1 MVTKRG
7 KIVETKGIALPEGRK
22 ADIEDNYKY
31 LGVPQAHSNHKK
43 ATREA
48 ATAEYLQRVR
58 QVLKTQLNGK
68 KRIKAINGYALP
80 VILPFW
86 DKKPAKG

>member
-1 MVTKRG
+1 MATKRG
-7 KIVETKGIALPEGRK
+7 KIVQAEGIALPEGRI
-22 ADIEDNYKY
+22 ADIEDSYKY
-31 LGVPQAHSNHKK
+31 LGVPQPHSNHEK

-58 QVLKTQLNGK
+58 QVLRSQLNGK
-68 KRIKAINGYALP
+68 KRIEAINGFALP

-86 DKKPAKG
+86 DNKPAKG